1 MDTVE
6 YIKNSL
12 AFAHRALSDACNGT
26 DDQLHYVP
34 QGGSHSIA
42 WCLWHTARIED
53 VIINSRSRGAPL
65 IWDESWANRI
75 GLPFEG
81 TGNGLSDDEAQQIRI
96 KDIDA
101 FRAYQESVWKQTEDF
116 LNSLSDEDLPRA
128 IPRRDGGSETIAQA
142 ISLHLIGHFNGHRGE
157 INLLR
162 GMQGLPTVLV
172 SEGTH

>member
-26 DDQLHYVP
+26 DEQLHFVP
-34 QGGSHSIA
+34 TGGSHSIA

-53 VIINSRSRGAPL
+53 VIINGRCRGADL
-65 IWDESWANRI
+65 IWNESTANQV
-75 GLPFEG
+75 GLPFDG

-96 KDIDA
+96 ADIEA
-101 FRAYQESVWKQTEDF
+101 FRAYQASVWKQSDEF
-116 LNSLSDEDLPRA
+116 LDSLSDDDLQRA
-128 IPRRDGGSETIAQA
+128 IPRRDGSTETIAQA

-162 GMQGLPTVLV
+162 GMQGMPGVLV